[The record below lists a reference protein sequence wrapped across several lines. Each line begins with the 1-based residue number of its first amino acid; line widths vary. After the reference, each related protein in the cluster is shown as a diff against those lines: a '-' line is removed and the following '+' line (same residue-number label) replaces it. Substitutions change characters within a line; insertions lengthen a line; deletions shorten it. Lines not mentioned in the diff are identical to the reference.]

1 MDIIILFALVLVVGI
16 GGFYL
21 VVKIIKLWTGLTT
34 QEAIAKIQA
43 FFSGAPQHTLTT
55 DCGFVEEIWGN
66 VKNVIGESQFKQ
78 LQDLSKTQIMQPLLF
93 FGEQSKLPFIGVSIY
108 CTDDNQKQIL
118 EHILSNIVKKYLAI
132 YGYST
137 EAITLWK
144 MRNDLNMPVLI
155 VRYART
161 PEELRI
167 LHILLQQ
174 QQANIVTKNSEI
186 VDDTEEECLDE

>member
-1 MDIIILFALVLVVGI
+1 MDIIIFLILATSIGI

-21 VVKIIKLWTGLTT
+21 VVKIITLWTGLTT
-34 QEAIAKIQA
+34 SEAIAKIQA
-43 FFSGAPQHTLTT
+43 FFNGTPQRTLST
-55 DCGFVEEIWGN
+55 DCGFIEEIWEN
-66 VKNVIGESQFKQ
+66 VRYIIGESKFMQ

-161 PEELRI
+161 PEEMRI
-167 LHILLQQ
+167 LRLLLQQ
-174 QQANIVTKNSEI
+174 QQANIVTKNSPI
-186 VDDTEEECLDE
+186 VDDSEGESLDE